1 MALIKARRAAPND
14 AAEGTPLTL
23 DALVAQLDS
32 PIASERRAAV
42 RALDAHEDGIPALC
56 ARVAAEV
63 APSVGEAIMAALV
76 RRASPAVV
84 AALLP
89 LLRDGTP
96 VQRNAALEALA
107 VMPEHVAPHVAALLR
122 DDDSDVRIFTANL
135 LSMLPHPEAAT
146 WLVEALADPHANVC
160 AAAVDGLA
168 EIGDARALPAL
179 AALPARFPD
188 DSFLAFAVQLAS
200 QRIGE

>member
-1 MALIKARRAAPND
+1 MRTASPRCATASRRKSRRVCARRSSPRWYAAPP
-14 AAEGTPLTL
+14 PL
-23 DALVAQLDS
+23 
-32 PIASERRAAV
+32 
-42 RALDAHEDGIPALC
+42 
-56 ARVAAEV
+56 
-63 APSVGEAIMAALV
+63 
-76 RRASPAVV
+76 V

-122 DDDSDVRIFTANL
+122 DPDSDVRIFTANL
-135 LSMLPHPEAAT
+135 LSVLPHPKAAA

-168 EIGDARALPAL
+168 EIGDARALPVL

-200 QRIGE
+200 QRIGQ